1 MRLRLAKPFFGCY
14 LVRNPIL
21 MKIHYR
27 QHRFTNFMLFAIVA
41 MLINITG
48 GHLAGYATV
57 FSTTIYAVGCLLLLG
72 FIALH
77 KKGYEFAAKLG
88 SSIFF
93 NAFFFTFTYYYG
105 LQSLVFI
112 YYIPFVVSY
121 TFLYKEHTTK
131 KEAKIFIYSAFISV
145 VLIFL
150 VCTMN
155 GIAVLTK
162 EQQIVMYKKNF
173 ILGFALS
180 AYYFDAI
187 FNYLMVQMKLAQEAS
202 HSKARFLSIM
212 SHELRTPLN
221 GIISSINLMAA
232 ASDER
237 EKKKYSHV
245 LKSSSEHLL
254 HLVNN
259 VLDYSKASSGK
270 LELHAVSCS
279 VDKLLRNLKSVF
291 QSRFDEKHLALDVRI
306 DKELKTLVLLD
317 DIRLVQVLTNL
328 LSNALKFTEKGMVL
342 VEANC
347 IASTDA
353 EMEIMVSVEDT
364 GCGLT
369 KEQQERIFDSFNT
382 VRHRSRKL
390 ESSGLGLSI
399 SKMIVE
405 NMGGRLMVQ
414 SEPEMGS
421 RFYFKIKL
429 PLAPASEKEQAVFDA
444 EHFSL
449 EGVKI
454 LIAEDNPINMMVA
467 REFLK
472 RWKVNI
478 VEAQNGLVAQ
488 QMLLQQP
495 DIELLLL
502 DLQMPEMDGYE
513 LMNWIRATDIDIP
526 VIAFTAQVMAKEEKK
541 ELFQLGFI
549 DMIPKPFA
557 PKDLQQKITSA
568 LILKKELAA

>member
-291 QSRFDEKHLALDVRI
+291 KSRFDEKHLALDVRI
-306 DKELKTLVLLD
+306 DK
-317 DIRLVQVLTNL
+317 
-328 LSNALKFTEKGMVL
+328 
-342 VEANC
+342 
-347 IASTDA
+347 
-353 EMEIMVSVEDT
+353 
-364 GCGLT
+364 
-369 KEQQERIFDSFNT
+369 
-382 VRHRSRKL
+382 
-390 ESSGLGLSI
+390 
-399 SKMIVE
+399 
-405 NMGGRLMVQ
+405 
-414 SEPEMGS
+414 
-421 RFYFKIKL
+421 
-429 PLAPASEKEQAVFDA
+429 
-444 EHFSL
+444 
-449 EGVKI
+449 
-454 LIAEDNPINMMVA
+454 
-467 REFLK
+467 
-472 RWKVNI
+472 
-478 VEAQNGLVAQ
+478 
-488 QMLLQQP
+488 
-495 DIELLLL
+495 
-502 DLQMPEMDGYE
+502 
-513 LMNWIRATDIDIP
+513 
-526 VIAFTAQVMAKEEKK
+526 
-541 ELFQLGFI
+541 
-549 DMIPKPFA
+549 
-557 PKDLQQKITSA
+557 
-568 LILKKELAA
+568 